1 MRVARLMFVYFKM
14 TEIFKSTIL
23 PLLKLRRVSLV
34 LKTENKSY
42 LLRIGN
48 DEYEIKCYPNTE
60 NRKLNLKEF
69 FTKNVFSKNSI

>member
-14 TEIFKSTIL
+14 MEIFESTIL
-23 PLLKLRRVSLV
+23 PLLKLRRASLV

-48 DEYEIKCYPNTE
+48 DVYEIKIQK
-60 NRKLNLKEF
+60 RKNIFEKLLTNDNFGCIISL
-69 FTKNVFSKNSI
+69 

>member
-14 TEIFKSTIL
+14 MEIFKSTIL
-23 PLLKLRRVSLV
+23 PLLKLRRASLV

-48 DEYEIKCYPNTE
+48 DEYEIKIQK
-60 NRKLNLKEF
+60 RKNIFEKLLTNDNFGCIISL
-69 FTKNVFSKNSI
+69 